1 MCHARDAAAYR
12 RRLANGKEIVGMV
25 EEIKALKE
33 LLDMDAI
40 TQEEYDLKKR
50 EILDQSSRAAAPVAV
65 ASTPT
70 PPQCTSASQVPQGK
84 SKVAAGLLAI
94 FLGGLGVHKFYLGY
108 TTQGVILLLMTILG
122 TLLLIGPLVTGIIS
136 LIEGIIYLTKS
147 DEDFYNI
154 YVANKKEWF

>member
-1 MCHARDAAAYR
+1 
-12 RRLANGKEIVGMV
+12 MV

-33 LLDMDAI
+33 LLDMGAI
-40 TQEEYDLKKR
+40 TQEEYDRKKR
-50 EILDQSSRAAAPVAV
+50 EILDGSSNPILPVTAS
-65 ASTPT
+65 STPT
-70 PPQCTSASQVPQGK
+70 RPQYAPTSQAPQSK

-94 FLGGLGVHKFYLGY
+94 FLGGLGIHKFYLGY
-108 TTQGVILLLMTILG
+108 TTQGIILLLVTILG
-122 TLLLIGPLVTGIIS
+122 ALLLIGPLITGVIS

>member
-1 MCHARDAAAYR
+1 
-12 RRLANGKEIVGMV
+12 MV

-33 LLDMDAI
+33 LLDMGAI
-40 TQEEYDLKKR
+40 TQEEYDRKKR
-50 EILDQSSRAAAPVAV
+50 EILDGSSNPILPVTAS
-65 ASTPT
+65 STPT
-70 PPQCTSASQVPQGK
+70 RPQYAPTSQVPQGK

-94 FLGGLGVHKFYLGY
+94 FLGGLGIHKFYLGY
-108 TTQGVILLLMTILG
+108 TTQGIILLLVTILG
-122 TLLLIGPLVTGIIS
+122 ALLLIGPLITGVIS

>member
-1 MCHARDAAAYR
+1 
-12 RRLANGKEIVGMV
+12 MV

-33 LLDMDAI
+33 LLDMGAI
-40 TQEEYDLKKR
+40 TQEEYDRKKR
-50 EILDQSSRAAAPVAV
+50 EILDGSSNPILPVTAS
-65 ASTPT
+65 STPT
-70 PPQCTSASQVPQGK
+70 RPQYAPTSQVPQSK

-94 FLGGLGVHKFYLGY
+94 FLGGLGIHKFYLGY
-108 TTQGVILLLMTILG
+108 TMQGIILLLVTILG
-122 TLLLIGPLVTGIIS
+122 ALLLIGPLITGVIS

>member
-1 MCHARDAAAYR
+1 M
-12 RRLANGKEIVGMV
+12 
-25 EEIKALKE
+25 
-33 LLDMDAI
+33 
-40 TQEEYDLKKR
+40 
-50 EILDQSSRAAAPVAV
+50 
-65 ASTPT
+65 
-70 PPQCTSASQVPQGK
+70 
-84 SKVAAGLLAI
+84 AI

-108 TTQGVILLLMTILG
+108 TTQGVILLLVTILG